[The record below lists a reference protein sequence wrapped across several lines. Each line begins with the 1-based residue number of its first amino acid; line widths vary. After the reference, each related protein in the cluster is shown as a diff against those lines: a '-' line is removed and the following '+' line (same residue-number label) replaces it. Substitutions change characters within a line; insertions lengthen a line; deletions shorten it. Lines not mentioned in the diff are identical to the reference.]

1 MTILILSPPD
11 DDHAQHMREY
21 LQTQRETVRFLN
33 SADFPAN
40 LGISYDPLTE
50 DGHLAFP
57 DGEVVPLSDV
67 TAVYWRSF
75 AGVEPIALP
84 DEEQA
89 YIAHNDSRSL
99 FESLLIRWKTRWVNG
114 WDAYQLHQTKP
125 AALAMVAEMGVP
137 VPETVLTNDPDGV
150 IAFIQRHSHCIFK
163 PVQGGAHTRRL
174 ELDHLSDEN
183 LDSLQF
189 APVTLQEEVV
199 GTDVRVFVAGE
210 RVLACE
216 LQTEAIDFRDDPHAE
231 IVPVEL
237 PPEIVERSIRIARRL
252 HLLWTGIDYR
262 RTPEGEHVFL
272 EANPSPMFIG
282 FEEYSGLPLTEAL
295 GDLLLGQPA
304 RSNN

>member
-1 MTILILSPPD
+1 MTILILSPTD

-21 LQTQRETVRFLN
+21 LQTQQKCVRFLN

-40 LGISYDPLTE
+40 LGISYDPLAET
-50 DGHLAFP
+50 GRFAFP
-57 DGEVVPLSDV
+57 DGDIVPFDEVE
-67 TAVYWRSF
+67 AVYWRSF
-75 AGVEPIALP
+75 AGVEPVPLP
-84 DEEQA
+84 DDEQA
-89 YIAHNDSRSL
+89 YIAHNDARSL
-99 FESLLIRWKTRWVNG
+99 FESLLIRLKTRWVNG

-125 AALAMVAEMGVP
+125 AALAMVAALGVP

-150 IAFIQRHSHCIFK
+150 IAFIERHSHCIFK

-174 ELDHLSDEN
+174 ELEHLSDEN
-183 LDSLQF
+183 LASLQY
-189 APVTLQEEVV
+189 APVTLQQEIE

-216 LQTEAIDFRDDPHAE
+216 LQTEAVDFRDDPDAE

-237 PPEIVERSIRIARRL
+237 PPEVAERSIRIARTL

-262 RTPEGEHVFL
+262 RTDTGEYVFL

-282 FEEYSGLPLTEAL
+282 FEERSGLPLTEAL
-295 GDLLLGQPA
+295 GALLLRG
-304 RSNN
+304 

>member
-11 DDHAQHMREY
+11 DEHAQHMRDF
-21 LQTQRETVRFLN
+21 LQTQQARVRFLN
-33 SADFPAN
+33 SADFPSN
-40 LGISYDPLTE
+40 LGICFEPATGAGCFS
-50 DGHLAFP
+50 FP
-57 DGEVVPLSDV
+57 DGEMLKFADV
-67 TAVYWRSF
+67 ESVYWRSF
-75 AGVEPIALP
+75 AGVATQPLP

-99 FESLLIRWKTRWVNG
+99 FESVLIHLKTRWVNG
-114 WDAYQLHQTKP
+114 WKAFQLHQTKP
-125 AALAMVAEMGVP
+125 AALAMVAELGVP

-174 ELDHLSDEN
+174 ELQHLSDEN
-183 LDSLQF
+183 LDNLQF
-189 APVTLQEEVV
+189 APVTLQEEIP

-216 LQTEAIDFRDDPHAE
+216 VRTEAVDFRDDPD
-231 IVPVEL
+231 
-237 PPEIVERSIRIARRL
+237 PEIVAVDLPRDVAERSIRIARTL

-262 RTPEGEHVFL
+262 RTADGEHVFL

-282 FEEYSGLPLTEAL
+282 FEERSGLPLTEILADVL
-295 GDLLLGQPA
+295 RGGGA
-304 RSNN
+304 SS